1 MTQSIETYL
10 DFAKE
15 LAWDAGKLTLGY
27 FQTGVR
33 PEWKND
39 DSPVTIADRGA
50 EELIRKRIEEK
61 YPAHAILGEEFAEKE
76 IAGASHKWI
85 IDPIDGTKSFIR
97 GIPLYGVLICLEIEG
112 EPAVGVANFPGLGE
126 MVYAANGLGCF
137 WNGRRTQ
144 VSDCQSLDRAMM
156 AHIDTASFTRYPG
169 KGEAF
174 ERLSNAT
181 YYNMG
186 VCDAYGYA
194 LVATGRME
202 ISCDPIV
209 NSYDIAPFVPILRE
223 AGGYC
228 GDWQGNETIYAG
240 EALATT
246 KTLLPQVLDVV
257 QKQ

>member
-1 MTQSIETYL
+1 MTQKLEQYL
-10 DFAKE
+10 EFGKE
-15 LAWDAGKLTLGY
+15 IAWEAGKLTLGH

-33 PEWKND
+33 PEWKGD
-39 DSPVTIADRGA
+39 DSPVTVADRGA
-50 EELIRKRIEEK
+50 EKLMRQRIEAR
-61 YPAHAILGEEFAEKE
+61 YPEHAILGEEFEAKETAE
-76 IAGASHKWI
+76 ASHRWI

-97 GIPLYGVLICLEIEG
+97 GVPLYGVLVCLEIEG
-112 EPAVGVANFPGLGE
+112 QPAVGIANFPALGE
-126 MVYAANGLGCF
+126 MVYAADGLGCH
-137 WNGRRTQ
+137 WNGRRTR
-144 VSDCQSLDRAMM
+144 VSEIQTLDRAMM
-156 AHIDTASFTRYPG
+156 AHIDAASFERYPG

-174 ERLSNAT
+174 SKLSKAT

-240 EALATT
+240 EAMATT
-246 KTLLPQVLDVV
+246 KTLLPQVLSIINSE
-257 QKQ
+257 

>member
-1 MTQSIETYL
+1 MTELLEEYL
-10 DFAKE
+10 EFAKNI
-15 LAWDAGKLTLGY
+15 AWEAGKLTLGH

-33 PEWKND
+33 PEWKED
-39 DSPVTIADRGA
+39 DSPVTVADRGA
-50 EELIRKRIEEK
+50 EYLIRQRIEEK
-61 YPAHAILGEEFAEKE
+61 YPSHAILGEEFENKE
-76 IAGASHKWI
+76 STGASHRWI

-97 GIPLYGVLICLEIEG
+97 GIPLYGVLVCLEIEG
-112 EPAVGVANFPGLGE
+112 EASVGVANFPGLNE
-126 MVYAANGLGCF
+126 MVYAANGLGCY
-137 WNGRRTQ
+137 WNGRRTK
-144 VSDCQSLDRAMM
+144 VADTPTLDRAMM
-156 AHIDTASFTRYPG
+156 AHIDVASYSKYPG

-174 ERLSNAT
+174 EKLSQAT

-209 NSYDIAPFVPILRE
+209 NSYDIAPFLPIICE

-246 KTLLPQVLDVV
+246 KTLLPQVLEVINSD
-257 QKQ
+257 

>member
-1 MTQSIETYL
+1 
-10 DFAKE
+10 KE
-15 LAWDAGKLTLGY
+15 LAWEAGKLTLGY

-33 PEWKND
+33 PEWKGD

-50 EELIRKRIEEK
+50 EELIRKRIEAK
-61 YPAHAILGEEFAEKE
+61 YPDHAILGEEFAAKE
-76 IAGASHKWI
+76 SAGASHRWI

-97 GIPLYGVLICLEIEG
+97 GSPLYGVLVCLEIDG
-112 EPAVGVANFPGLGE
+112 EPAVGVANFPGLNE
-126 MVYAANGLGCF
+126 MVYAANGLGCY
-137 WNGRRTQ
+137 WNGRRTK
-144 VSDCQSLDRAMM
+144 VSNCQTLDRAMM
-156 AHIDTASFTRYPG
+156 THIDAASFERYPG

-174 ERLSNAT
+174 SKLSKAT

-186 VCDAYGYA
+186 ACDAYGYA

-209 NSYDIAPFVPILRE
+209 NSYDIAPFLPIMRE

-228 GDWQGNETIYAG
+228 GDWKGNETIHAG

-246 KTLLPQVLDVV
+246 KTLLPQVLAAI
-257 QKQ
+257 KS

>member
-1 MTQSIETYL
+1 MTQSLEAYL

-15 LAWDAGKLTLGY
+15 IAWEAGKLTLGY
-27 FQTGVR
+27 FQAGVR
-33 PEWKND
+33 PEWKQD
-39 DSPVTIADRGA
+39 DSPVTVADRGA

-61 YPAHAILGEEFAEKE
+61 YPSHAILGEEFEAKE
-76 IAGASHKWI
+76 TAGATHRWI

-97 GIPLYGVLICLEIEG
+97 GIPLYGVLVCLEIEG
-112 EPAVGVANFPGLGE
+112 RASVGVANFPGLNE
-126 MVYAANGLGCF
+126 MVYAADGLGCY

-144 VSDCQSLDRAMM
+144 VSDCQTLDRAMM
-156 AHIDTASFTRYPG
+156 AHIDAASFDRYPG
-169 KGEAF
+169 KGERF
-174 ERLSNAT
+174 TNLSKAT

-209 NSYDIAPFVPILRE
+209 NSYDIAPFLPIMRE

-228 GDWQGNETIYAG
+228 GDWRGNETIYAG

-246 KTLLPQVLDVV
+246 KTLLPQVLDLIDA
-257 QKQ
+257 K